1 MTSSAAS
8 PASEG
13 NGRKAQMLKE
23 RGNSF
28 YVRHQVSRDRGREA
42 RGRHPPI
49 PGRFEKLTLAPAQFA
64 QAIEWYTKA
73 IEENPMAF
81 DVYTNRASTYAAL
94 KMWEEGL
101 SDAREAVR
109 IQPDWVKGH
118 WRAGVCLVQL
128 KQYQE
133 AAKCF
138 EEALKIN
145 PKSDQILSEL
155 KSVRDHLKAMPTS
168 AEEAKRQGNQCF
180 REGKFERAIQL
191 YKESLVLVKDEDD
204 KDLEATLLI
213 NR

>member
-1 MTSSAAS
+1 
-8 PASEG
+8 
-13 NGRKAQMLKE
+13 
-23 RGNSF
+23 
-28 YVRHQVSRDRGREA
+28 
-42 RGRHPPI
+42 
-49 PGRFEKLTLAPAQFA
+49 
-64 QAIEWYTKA
+64 
-73 IEENPMAF
+73 MAF

>member
-1 MTSSAAS
+1 MGRREGEGSEAKMTSSAAS

-28 YVRHQVSRDRGREA
+28 YVRHQ
-42 RGRHPPI
+42 
-49 PGRFEKLTLAPAQFA
+49 FA
-64 QAIEWYTKA
+64 QAIDWYTKA
-73 IEENPMAF
+73 IE
-81 DVYTNRASTYAAL
+81 VYTNRASTYAAL

-138 EEALKIN
+138 EEAL
-145 PKSDQILSEL
+145 
-155 KSVRDHLKAMPTS
+155 
-168 AEEAKRQGNQCF
+168 
-180 REGKFERAIQL
+180 
-191 YKESLVLVKDEDD
+191 
-204 KDLEATLLI
+204 
-213 NR
+213 

>member
-1 MTSSAAS
+1 MARSSRTTSPDPRA
-8 PASEG
+8 E
-13 NGRKAQMLKE
+13 
-23 RGNSF
+23 
-28 YVRHQVSRDRGREA
+28 
-42 RGRHPPI
+42 
-49 PGRFEKLTLAPAQFA
+49 EKTDPRAAQFA

-73 IEENPMAF
+73 IDENPMAF

-180 REGKFERAIQL
+180 REGKFEQAIQL
-191 YKESLVLVKDEDD
+191 YKESLVLVKDEDG